1 VTRSIV
7 VGVVVVAAT
16 LVLLA
21 VRDQRAQERIDRLAA
36 QVASLDSAVR
46 ASPRDEAAAA
56 RPPEVRCGYD
66 STQIDAMARA
76 VAAALSS
83 RAPGGA
89 GSSGGAAP
97 DAGKAP
103 RSPEQEEAMDRARA
117 LVDAALR
124 RKALT
129 REDVLALRRE
139 LITADS
145 PEDAEELRLSLFRA
159 INRGDLVPQDRILP

>member
-1 VTRSIV
+1 VARSIV

-16 LVLLA
+16 LVLLV
-21 VRDQRAQERIDRLAA
+21 VRDQKAQERIDRLSA
-36 QVASLDSAVR
+36 QVARLESAVR
-46 ASPRDEAAAA
+46 ASPPDGAPAAP
-56 RPPEVRCGYD
+56 PPEVRCGYD

-76 VAAALSS
+76 VATALSS

-89 GSSGGAAP
+89 GSYGGAVP
-97 DAGKAP
+97 DAGSAP

-145 PEDAEELRLSLFRA
+145 PQEAEQLRLSLFQA
-159 INRGDLVPQDRILP
+159 INRGDLVPEDRILP